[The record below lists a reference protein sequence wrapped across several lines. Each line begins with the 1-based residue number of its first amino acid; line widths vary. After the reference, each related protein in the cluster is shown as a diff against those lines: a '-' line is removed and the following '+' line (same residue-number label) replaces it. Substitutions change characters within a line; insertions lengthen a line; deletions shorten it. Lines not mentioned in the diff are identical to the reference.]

1 MSQKP
6 SCPERQGICLYKEI
20 HYQQANT
27 DSAFLW
33 ISRCLLGIGDFS
45 LHNNPSNTG
54 YEHDYV
60 DIFKRKGYHAKL
72 IFSLAFSY
80 DNNDH

>member
-20 HYQQANT
+20 HYQHANT

-54 YEHDYV
+54 YEHV
-60 DIFKRKGYHAKL
+60 
-72 IFSLAFSY
+72 
-80 DNNDH
+80 